1 MAMRIEFYAIE
12 KPRFSGRPME
22 LVCALAQK
30 AFESQTPAMVLVDS
44 MADAEALDELL
55 WSYADD
61 SFVPHQVAGDDDDD
75 ECPVLIVPPEVD
87 APARPLVVN
96 LRQRPAPDGAERVIE
111 LIPDDEQA
119 RNAARSRWSAY
130 KRRGHEPAKV
140 VV

>member
-1 MAMRIEFYAIE
+1 MRVEFYAIE
-12 KPRFSGRPME
+12 KPRFSGRPLE

-30 AFESQTPAMVLVDS
+30 AFESATPALVLVDS

-61 SFVPHQVAGDDDDD
+61 SFVPHQVAGDEDDD
-75 ECPVLIVPPEVD
+75 ECPVLIVPPEIDV
-87 APARPLVVN
+87 PQRPLVVN
-96 LRQRPAPDGAERVIE
+96 LRQRAAPDGAERVIE
-111 LIPDDEQA
+111 LIPDDDA
-119 RNAARSRWSAY
+119 AKNAARSRWTAY